1 VLRLS
6 CLLCQINQINQI
18 NQNPQSTIH
27 NPQSTRTMKFS
38 PLLLTL
44 LPALVAA
51 QTAAKC
57 SFLPAADAPAI
68 ELMLPAGALTHPL
81 QELPIEF
88 RGVTPIVTRKTLAAG
103 SMPKITVSKYSSE
116 PTIVYDDLTGKV
128 IVSAGSCSG
137 GDESGAPLSRSAT
150 TWLPL
155 AGATLL
161 AGVASGPTAA
171 ASVAAAGLLQGAHAQ
186 EEACMPVVQLLV
198 EAPNSYVGAVETC
211 LAEIND
217 PAICPDPFPQFATCD
232 DPAPSCGLAVVGAGA
247 GGLYTAL
254 RYVRAGSCGVC
265 CCALPICHGS
275 LTQLCSNL
283 SHTRVSLFYSLST
296 TSYLAQNGR

>member
-1 VLRLS
+1 
-6 CLLCQINQINQI
+6 
-18 NQNPQSTIH
+18 
-27 NPQSTRTMKFS
+27 MKFS
-38 PLLLTL
+38 PLLFTL
-44 LPALVAA
+44 LPALVSA
-51 QTAAKC
+51 QGTKC

-137 GDESGAPLSRSAT
+137 GDESGAYMTKSAN
-150 TWLPL
+150 WLPL

-171 ASVAAAGLLQGAHAQ
+171 ASVVAAGLLQGAHAQ

-254 RYVRAGSCGVC
+254 R
-265 CCALPICHGS
+265 
-275 LTQLCSNL
+275 
-283 SHTRVSLFYSLST
+283 
-296 TSYLAQNGR
+296 